1 MSTRLPTKQPNW
13 GRRGDRPGRG
23 DGDGNESPGTATGTL
38 HFSRPTAVGSRAF
51 QGGPERRTGTQKE
64 RRGQG
69 IPTELALGVRR
80 RGRERTRYSTYFLA
94 KGSVLHAL
102 PFQRDAHPQS
112 PRSFRRGPGKQPR
125 SAART
130 PLRALA
136 WTRSRTP
143 RAFSRATCKFR
154 SLPPSHALRK
164 LPTPQRTGISGEE
177 SDA

>member
-1 MSTRLPTKQPNW
+1 M
-13 GRRGDRPGRG
+13 
-23 DGDGNESPGTATGTL
+23 ATGTAKNRRAL
-38 HFSRPTAVGSRAF
+38 QPVRYTFPDRPPFVPERFMAVPS
-51 QGGPERRTGTQKE
+51 GGPTHKRK
-64 RRGQG
+64 G

-102 PFQRDAHPQS
+102 PFLRDAHPQS

-130 PLRALA
+130 PPRGRAPRALA
-136 WTRSRTP
+136 WTP
-143 RAFSRATCKFR
+143 PAFSRATCKFR

-164 LPTPQRTGISGEE
+164 L
-177 SDA
+177 